1 MPVAYQP
8 APPPQV
14 KRKRG
19 GCLGCFIPLIV
30 IVALL
35 AGGLFLLTSA
45 ANAAVPVPAQL
56 LVVTP
61 AASLVHGGAATAAKS
76 GTLIH
81 EGDGVRTDA
90 RGRAVVQFSDGS
102 VTRVAP
108 NSEITLDSA
117 KFNKNGSISNV
128 TMTQV
133 AGRTLST
140 VEHLV
145 GGNDTFKIGGHNATA
160 QVRGTRW
167 EFIVI
172 KGGQTIL
179 KVYVGVVRLEAGG
192 KQIDVGANKQITVE
206 ANGTVGTVTILINDP
221 NDPFTLWLG
230 SEDASGKNGSTRGT
244 ASTSYSNG
252 PVTSGQPQSQPD
264 YGSAGGDLVGDLI
277 YPGSNMQLQITDPS
291 GKVWSADGGTG
302 IPGRGRLVEIVIANG
317 PPGVY
322 KVKVVPLDVPAP
334 GEDFSVTLSTRVP
347 CKTGIVDAGGQVR
360 HVYAASDIVNA
371 LSQSGV
377 GKTTVTFGKVSSGG
391 SSVSFSGGFAGAQIN
406 GRALVY
412 ASGTGLGVTLTAVN
426 VQGIDVTGQLLGA
439 IANAGGKNLDNLDVG
454 FIVDKVYTCSA
465 GADTAMVVEGHH

>member
-1 MPVAYQP
+1 MSVAYLP

-19 GCLGCFIPLIV
+19 GCLGCFIPLLV
-30 IVALL
+30 IVALIG
-35 AGGLFLLTSA
+35 GGLFLLTSA

-61 AASLVHGGAATAAKS
+61 AASLVHDRAATAAKS
-76 GTLIH
+76 GTLVH

-90 RGRAVVQFSDGS
+90 KGRAVVQFSDGS

-145 GGNDTFKIGGHNATA
+145 GGKNTFKIGGHNASA
-160 QVRGTRW
+160 EVRGTRW
-167 EFIVI
+167 EFIVV

-179 KVYVGVVRLEAGG
+179 KVYVGVVRLDAGG
-192 KQIDVGANKQITVE
+192 KQVDVGANKQITVE
-206 ANGTVGTVTILINDP
+206 ANGVIGALINLVNDP

-230 SEDASGKNGSTRGT
+230 SEDASGKNGSTPGT
-244 ASTSYSNG
+244 GSTSYSNA
-252 PVTSGQPQSQPD
+252 PVTSGQAQPQPD
-264 YGSAGGDLVGDLI
+264 YGSAGGDLVGELI
-277 YPGSNMQLQITDPS
+277 YPGSNMQLQITDPN
-291 GKVWSADGGTG
+291 GRVWSADGGVG
-302 IPGRGRLVEIVIANG
+302 VPGVGRLVEIVIPNG

-334 GEDFSVTLSTRVP
+334 GEDFSVTLTTRVS
-347 CKTGIVDAGGQVR
+347 CRTGIVDAGGQVR
-360 HVYAASDIVNA
+360 QVYSASDIVNA
-371 LSQSGV
+371 LQQSGT
-377 GKTTVTFGKVSSGG
+377 GKASVTFGKVSSGG
-391 SSVSFSGGFAGAQIN
+391 AAVSFSEAFGGASIN
-406 GRALVY
+406 AKALVY
-412 ASGTGLGVTLTAVN
+412 ASGSGVGVTLTAVN
-426 VQGIDVTGQLLGA
+426 VQGIDVTGQLVGA
-439 IANAGGKNLDNLDVG
+439 IANAGGKNLDDLDVG
-454 FIVDKVYTCSA
+454 FVVDKVYTCST
-465 GADTAMVVEGHH
+465 GTDTAMVVEGHH